1 MKPLFILCLLLY
13 GSFSFANEEKSGGWS
28 DIKSGTM
35 KVIRGASKGIK
46 KAANK
51 IDKKIEENQRE
62 DEREEKEEYL
72 KKKKK

>member
-1 MKPLFILCLLLY
+1 MKVFFILLGFFAPLCL
-13 GSFSFANEEKSGGWS
+13 SADESSGWS

-35 KVIRGASKGIK
+35 KIIRGASKGVK
-46 KAANK
+46 KAADK

-62 DEREEKEEYL
+62 DEAEERAER